1 MNKAADVMN
10 RINDRYNRFSKGN
23 KIIAAY
29 ISEEYEKAAFYTAAK
44 LGEQV
49 GVSESTVVRF
59 ANTLGY
65 KGYPEFQKALEEY
78 VIDKLNSQNNHRV
91 SFGKLSEDKILSSV
105 LNEDLLH
112 IRETMEAI
120 DESAFEL
127 AVDLIDGAKNIYVIG
142 LRQAAPFASFLTFYL
157 NLMFD
162 RVHLLTSNSSSEIFE
177 QMVRIGKDDVIIGI
191 SFPRY
196 SMRTLKALEFA
207 NNRACKVIT
216 ITDTVHSPMNLY
228 SSCNLIAKSSMAS
241 FVDSFV
247 APLSVIN
254 ALIISLAMK
263 NQREVVRTLD
273 ELENIWD
280 DYQVYSTDE
289 IDYLDD
295 KLKLRYHKPEK

>member
-10 RINDRYNRFSKGN
+10 RINDRYNRFSKGQ

-91 SFGKLSEDKILSSV
+91 SFGKLSEDEILSSV